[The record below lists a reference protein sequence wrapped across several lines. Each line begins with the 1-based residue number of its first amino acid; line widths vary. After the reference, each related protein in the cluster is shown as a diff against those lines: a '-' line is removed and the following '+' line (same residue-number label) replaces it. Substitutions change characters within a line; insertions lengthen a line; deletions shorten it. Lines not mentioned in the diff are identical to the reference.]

1 MLRRR
6 EPSSPPRRM
15 TAAQPQLELSEAVL
29 VRYSRVDD
37 EPALERLAALD
48 SQRLPEGPLLL
59 AELDGELAAAVP
71 LDGEGEPL
79 SDPFRPTAAIR
90 ELLRLRRRQIQRSL
104 GAPVAKVPASSLRPL
119 RRLRP
124 AQRSVS
130 SF

>member
-1 MLRRR
+1 
-6 EPSSPPRRM
+6 
-15 TAAQPQLELSEAVL
+15 
-29 VRYSRVDD
+29 
-37 EPALERLAALD
+37 
-48 SQRLPEGPLLL
+48 LPEGPFLL